1 MRGFSLFSWAVHAL
15 LWIVLAVALSAR
27 PAHGQDADSAKQF
40 LASVYKHY
48 ANRGRGIDFT
58 GLNARG
64 VFDSSLI
71 ALLHADQKAVGP
83 NEVGVLD
90 GDPICSC
97 QDWDGIWDLKI
108 AVERE
113 SDGRAKAAISFALFA
128 PKPGSDQDHRSLEM
142 TLVPDVGKWRIWDIL
157 DKSDPKAP
165 FDLRAELEKEIR
177 AAKRDSKAKIDR

>member
-1 MRGFSLFSWAVHAL
+1 VCDFAVFSWAVRL
-15 LWIVLAVALSAR
+15 PVWIAFVALSAV
-27 PAHGQDADSAKQF
+27 PACGQDANSAKLF
-40 LASVYKHY
+40 LASIYKHY
-48 ANRGRGIDFT
+48 ANRGKGIDIN
-58 GLNARG
+58 GPKARG

-108 AVERE
+108 TDEME
-113 SDGRAKAAISFALFA
+113 PDGRVKAAVSFATFA
-128 PKPGSDQDHRSLEM
+128 PRAGSDQDHRSIEM
-142 TLVPDVGKWRIWDIL
+142 TLVPEGGQWRIWDIL

-177 AAKRDSKAKIDR
+177 TSKRDSKAKDNH